1 MVTLKKH
8 ANKKAISLQFSFR
21 SSRPLRLL
29 RQINDNYAIASVAA
43 DQFTALC

>member
-29 RQINDNYAIASVAA
+29 RQINDTAIASVAA